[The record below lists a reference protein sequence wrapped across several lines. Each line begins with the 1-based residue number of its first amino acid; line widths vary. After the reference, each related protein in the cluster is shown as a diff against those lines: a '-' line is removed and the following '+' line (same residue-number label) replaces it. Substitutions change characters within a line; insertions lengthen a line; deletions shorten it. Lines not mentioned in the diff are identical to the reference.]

1 MKPNSYKE
9 QKCCG
14 TCVFVY
20 EWWKYDFEDE
30 YYCHQDTSKRP
41 ISDSDGD
48 IDRIEHYDNESFL
61 SVAWNRWA
69 KPRKVEFHG
78 VCDEWKERDK

>member
-1 MKPNSYKE
+1 MKPHSYRE

-14 TCVFVY
+14 TCRFV
-20 EWWKYDFEDE
+20 FEDWDYDGPLD
-30 YYCHQDTSKRP
+30 YYCHQDGSKRP
-41 ISDSDGD
+41 RSGNPSPKEEWPSGRGIQKM
-48 IDRIEHYDNESFL
+48 L

-78 VCDEWKERDK
+78 VCDEWKEK

>member
-14 TCVFVY
+14 TCRFVY
-20 EWWKYDFEDE
+20 VYWDYDDHE
-30 YYCHQDTSKRP
+30 YYCHQDGSAVPRSYVGLTRDEVGIGSRRMMR
-41 ISDSDGD
+41 S
-48 IDRIEHYDNESFL
+48 NE
-61 SVAWNRWA
+61 WNRWT

-78 VCDEWKERDK
+78 VCDEWKEKD